1 MMKVGGLTSRE
12 QKMLVAGG
20 LLAALVLW
28 LYIAYVVQPLLQE
41 NVGVGQ
47 DVSQARQDLKT
58 LEAATAHETAMREQH
73 QQLNE
78 TVTSLQRLL
87 PAERELP
94 AVIELLS
101 DLASQ
106 SDVKIQSIFP
116 QRSTPGEEKK
126 PVEPNAAGPLTYKD
140 VVIQIDAM
148 TGFHQLGTFLS
159 LVEAQENPMQIAALK
174 ITSDP
179 KVPKRQK
186 VKLLIRSYFLVGE
199 PNAPRSTPADAPS
212 PAG

>member
-1 MMKVGGLTSRE
+1 MMKVGGLTARE
-12 QKMLVAGG
+12 QKLLVAGG
-20 LLAALVLW
+20 LLTALVLW
-28 LYIAYVVQPLLQE
+28 LYIAYVVQPLLRE
-41 NVGVGQ
+41 SAGTGQ
-47 DVSQARQDLKT
+47 DVSQARQDLKA
-58 LEAATAHETAMREQH
+58 LEAATAHESTMREQH

-116 QRSTPGEEKK
+116 QRPAPGDAAK
-126 PVEPNAAGPLTYKD
+126 PAEPLAAGPLTYKD

-148 TGFHQLGTFLS
+148 AGFHQLGTFLS
-159 LVEAQENPMQIAALK
+159 LVEAQENPMQIATLK
-174 ITSDP
+174 ISSDS
-179 KVPKRQK
+179 KVPRRQK
-186 VKLLIRSYFLVGE
+186 VKLLIRSYFL
-199 PNAPRSTPADAPS
+199 ASAAK